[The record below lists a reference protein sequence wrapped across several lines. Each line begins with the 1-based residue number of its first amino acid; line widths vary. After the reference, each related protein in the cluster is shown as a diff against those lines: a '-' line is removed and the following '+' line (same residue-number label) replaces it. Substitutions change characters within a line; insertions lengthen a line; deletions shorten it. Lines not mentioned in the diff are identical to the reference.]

1 VGYGFSQ
8 PRHILCIAGAVHFPA
23 SRFARVLILA
33 GLLAVVPFAGTAIAD
48 TITLTTAQSP
58 IGVGL
63 NQGFYTSAGAH
74 SPSSSI
80 ATTTLNSTG
89 TAGQRSFFIFDLS
102 LIGDAIIDSAT
113 LKVFN
118 PSLTGQP
125 FSVVFSD
132 VTSPLANVKVS
143 TSSVPIYNDLGTG
156 VVFGS
161 GSFAAINYVP
171 FVLNSFAISA
181 MNLQDGYFGIGA
193 KLTSLND
200 TVFGPGPGGIAQA
213 AQLVLETHAP
223 DPPSPVPDSGATCA
237 LFGMAGAAL
246 AVLRR
251 RI

>member
-1 VGYGFSQ
+1 
-8 PRHILCIAGAVHFPA
+8 LCIAGAVHFPA
-23 SRFARVLILA
+23 SRSSCVLLLT
-33 GLLAVVPFAGTAIAD
+33 GLFAVVPFAGTAMAG

-58 IGVGL
+58 LGIGL

-74 SPSSSI
+74 TPSSSN
-80 ATTTLNSTG
+80 ATTSLNSTG

-102 LIGDAIIDSAT
+102 LIGDEIIDSAT
-113 LKVFN
+113 LRIFN

-132 VTSPLANVKVS
+132 VTNPLASVKLSSSS
-143 TSSVPIYNDLGTG
+143 TSIYADLGTG

-181 MNLQDGYFGIGA
+181 MNLQDSYFGIGA
-193 KLTSLND
+193 KLTSFND

-213 AQLVLETHAP
+213 AQLVLETHAA
-223 DPPSPVPDSGATCA
+223 PVPDSGATLA